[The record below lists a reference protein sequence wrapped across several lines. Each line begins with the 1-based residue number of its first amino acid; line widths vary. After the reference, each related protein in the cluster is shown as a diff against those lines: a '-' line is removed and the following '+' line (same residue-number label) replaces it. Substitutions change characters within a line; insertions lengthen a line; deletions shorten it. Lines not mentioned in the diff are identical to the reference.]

1 MNCEQARRVMQDVLD
16 GTQADHAELDA
27 HCAECP
33 QCRAEWRQLQAI
45 ASAVRADVRCDV
57 PGECRDRVIA
67 GALRR
72 IESRQGH
79 AARGT
84 WWPRRVATA
93 ALLIAIFVGGIY
105 AGRAVWPREVIVTNT
120 VKVPEVR
127 EKIVEVEVPV
137 IQEKVVIKRVPVYK
151 TRIVYRDREVEKLV
165 PVVMPAEAPAPL
177 TPDQFVTPPETEPL
191 MTTVTVFQET
201 RPAQLAEEVEPEQ
214 PEPTQ
219 GRHDS
224 PGTEIAQAIK
234 DNTTAKSNAPAS

>member
-16 GTQADHAELDA
+16 GTQADHTELDA

-72 IESRQGH
+72 IESQQVH
-79 AARGT
+79 AARGA

-93 ALLIAIFVGGIY
+93 ALLIVTFATGLY
-105 AGRAVWPREVIVTNT
+105 AGRTVWPRELI
-120 VKVPEVR
+120 VKVPEVH

-137 IQEKVVIKRVPVYK
+137 IKERVVIKRVPVYK
-151 TRIVYRDREVEKLV
+151 TRIVYRDREVEKPV
-165 PVVMPAEAPAPL
+165 PVVTPAEIPAPL
-177 TPDQFVTPPETEPL
+177 TPDQFATQPETEPL

-201 RPAQLAEEVEPEQ
+201 RPAQLAEEIEPEQ
-214 PEPTQ
+214 LEPTQ
-219 GRHDS
+219 GRRNS
-224 PGTEIAQAIK
+224 PGTEIAQVVTDRI
-234 DNTTAKSNAPAS
+234 TAKSNAPTS